1 MTNVAINGLG
11 RTGRMVLRCYLNN
24 PKKDINI
31 VAINDL
37 MPIDTLAYLLK
48 FDSVHGKLAHA
59 ISVDNHHL
67 KIGDYRIKVLAKKD
81 PQQLPWK
88 ELGVEV
94 VIDSTGL
101 FTKRELA
108 AKHLEAGARRVVISA
123 PAADADI
130 NIVLGVNEEQ
140 FDGDQHKVIS
150 MASCT
155 TNSLAPVLKVLNDAF
170 GIENAM
176 VTTVHGYTSSQGLV
190 DRPAKKLRR
199 GRTAAV
205 SLIPTSTGA
214 AKATTWV
221 LPALTGRLDA
231 IAIRVPVPDGAIT
244 DIVAHLQK
252 DVTPKRINAALK
264 NAADNELK
272 GILGYSEEELV
283 SADILGDTHSGIV
296 DGLSTRVLQDRTAKV
311 LVWYDNEVGYAQ
323 RLLDVVSTLSL

>member
-24 PKKDINI
+24 PEKDINI

-48 FDSVHGKLAHA
+48 FDSVHGKLSHDL
-59 ISVDNHHL
+59 SVDNHQL
-67 KIGDYRIKVLAKKD
+67 KIGEYRIKVLAEKD
-81 PQQLPWK
+81 PQKLPWK
-88 ELGVEV
+88 DLGVDV

-101 FTKRELA
+101 FTKRKLA
-108 AKHLEAGARRVVISA
+108 AKHLEAGARRVIISA

-140 FDGDQHKVIS
+140 FDAQQHKVIS

-190 DRPAKKLRR
+190 DQPAKKLRR
-199 GRTAAV
+199 GRSAAV

-214 AKATTWV
+214 ATATTWV
-221 LPALTGRLDA
+221 LPALAGRLDA

-252 DVTPKRINAALK
+252 DVTPKSINAALQ
-264 NAADNELK
+264 NAAENQLK

-296 DGLSTRVLQDRTAKV
+296 DGLSTRVLQDRTAKI

>member
-1 MTNVAINGLG
+1 
-11 RTGRMVLRCYLNN
+11 MVLRCYLNN
-24 PKKDINI
+24 PIAGMEI

-37 MPIDTLAYLLK
+37 MPIETLAYLLK
-48 FDSVHGKLAHA
+48 FDSVQGKLPH
-59 ISVDNHHL
+59 SVAVSDGQIQLGEH
-67 KIGDYRIKVLAKKD
+67 RIKALAEKD
-81 PQQLPWK
+81 PAQLPWTA
-88 ELGVEV
+88 LGVEV

-108 AKHLEAGARRVVISA
+108 AQHIAAGARRVVISA
-123 PAADADI
+123 PAASADI
-130 NIVLGVNEEQ
+130 NIVLGVNSEQ
-140 FDGDQHKVIS
+140 FDPDRHQVIS

-170 GIENAM
+170 GIEHAM
-176 VTTVHGYTSSQGLV
+176 VTTVHAYTSSQGLV

-199 GRTAAV
+199 GRAAAA

-214 AKATTWV
+214 AVATTWV
-221 LPALTGRLDA
+221 LPELTGRLDA

-244 DIVAHLQK
+244 DIVAHLREEVSVEQ
-252 DVTPKRINAALK
+252 INAALK
-264 NAADNELK
+264 QAAETSLK

-296 DGLSTRVLQDRTAKV
+296 DALSTRVLQGHVAKL

-323 RLLDVVSTLSL
+323 RLLEVISVLSL

>member
-11 RTGRMVLRCYLNN
+11 RTGRMVLRCYLDN
-24 PKKDINI
+24 PPEDINI

-48 FDSVHGKLAHA
+48 FDSVHGRLAHA
-59 ISVDNHHL
+59 ISVDNHQL
-67 KIGDYRIKVLAKKD
+67 QIGGHRIKVLAEKD
-81 PQQLPWK
+81 PQQLPWQA
-88 ELGVEV
+88 LGVDV

-101 FTKRELA
+101 FTKRDLA
-108 AKHLEAGARRVVISA
+108 AKHLDAGARRVIISA

-130 NIVLGVNEEQ
+130 NIVLGVNDEQ
-140 FDGDQHKVIS
+140 FDAHQHKVIS

-155 TNSLAPVLKVLNDAF
+155 TNSLAPVLKVLNDSF

-176 VTTVHGYTSSQGLV
+176 VTTVHAYTSSQGLV

-214 AKATTWV
+214 ALATTWV
-221 LPALTGRLDA
+221 LPALKGRLDA

-252 DVTPKRINAALK
+252 DVTAQSVNAALR
-264 NAADNELK
+264 NAAENELK

-296 DGLSTRVLQDRTAKV
+296 DGLSTRVLQNRTAKV

-323 RLLDVVSTLSL
+323 RLLDVVNTLSL